1 MISAG
6 DVHTFTNPKMCGTTM
21 GEITLPYVLHEEIVL
36 IP

>member
-6 DVHTFTNPKMCGTTM
+6 DVHTFTNPKMRGTTKH
-21 GEITLPYVLHEEIVL
+21 EITLPYVLHEEIVL